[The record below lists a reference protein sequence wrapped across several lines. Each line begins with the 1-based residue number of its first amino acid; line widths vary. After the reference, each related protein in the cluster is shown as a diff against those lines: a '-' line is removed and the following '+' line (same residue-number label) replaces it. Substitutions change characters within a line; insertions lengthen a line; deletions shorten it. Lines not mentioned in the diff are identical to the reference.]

1 MGTVDDDTLP
11 RRLTSRHDGP
21 PSSSATGPPPE
32 AEVWALCAALGLSRG
47 MLGNGAWRVGVRG
60 VRLAHSDRLLV
71 CLARALLSAPNLV
84 LIAGALDGLA
94 PVTAGRVI
102 SVLRSL
108 AAQRGLPALLPTD
121 YAAGPALVERRTEVT
136 VVFSTCHEVLAGL
149 ADRTLALEYGSAD
162 DGAC

>member
-1 MGTVDDDTLP
+1 M
-11 RRLTSRHDGP
+11 
-21 PSSSATGPPPE
+21 
-32 AEVWALCAALGLSRG
+32 
-47 MLGNGAWRVGVRG
+47 
-60 VRLAHSDRLLV
+60 
-71 CLARALLSAPNLV
+71 
-84 LIAGALDGLA
+84 
-94 PVTAGRVI
+94 TAGRVI